1 MCKCAYVNAIVC
13 VQRLENNLEVL
24 FLFLHHV
31 GHRDQ
36 TQMIRLGSKCLY
48 LLRYLTNP
56 YLLDVVW
63 NHLGDGLDKKKITIM
78 VKFHVF
84 K

>member
-1 MCKCAYVNAIVC
+1 MFICQCHSVHAKVREQA
-13 VQRLENNLEVL
+13 EVL
-24 FLFLHHV
+24 FLFLHYV

-36 TQMIRLGSKCLY
+36 TQMVRLGSKCLY

-56 YLLDVVW
+56 YLLNVVW
-63 NHLGDGLDKKKITIM
+63 NHLSAGLNKNITIM
-78 VKFHVF
+78 VKFHMF